1 MLTVESRWWVYECS
15 NTILYFLCMF
25 KFFQHNFFSFF
36 FWLFIKYL
44 IQSHLDA
51 AEWILKTDAW
61 KHHIVLRKLLQF
73 CARSELGVTIQLIM
87 FQFLTMNSTERWS
100 VCCSVLQ
107 RVLDITAKNSNFH
120 ITDRKV
126 LGTSPSYM
134 NVIKFLLH

>member
-1 MLTVESRWWVYECS
+1 MSVPIQFYTLYVCLNFF
-15 NTILYFLCMF
+15 NTI
-25 KFFQHNFFSFF
+25 FFPF

-51 AEWILKTDAW
+51 AEWILKTDSW
-61 KHHIVLRKLLQF
+61 KRHIVLRKLLQF

-107 RVLDITAKNSNFH
+107 SVLDITAKNSNFH

-134 NVIKFLLH
+134 NVIKFSLH